1 MRPIPARG
9 QPCRWPPCAGA
20 SAVAPRGPGA
30 PDNDVVVSRPGS
42 DYLDTRIPATVSPTT
57 SFLEVPVRARFW
69 PLLLLAA
76 CGAPD
81 SDPVRA
87 AERFHERRIAGD
99 DAAVH
104 ALLTAPD
111 QAVVPMDVFPGAL
124 PPRLA
129 RKVAGAGRGPLD
141 SASLLRGDGD
151 TATVVLHLAGEPP
164 DTLRLHAAREPGRLW
179 RLERERVHWRVA
191 LGVAE
196 QARLDSLAAAV
207 RSRDGA
213 VDEDA
218 VEKARAY
225 LAAAERHPGMA
236 RSADLDAARS
246 TLRRAEG
253 VAALRIDLRVVDT
266 FTGSRFIEGRVA
278 NPAGT
283 PISTLTLVVRDAA
296 GAEEPVE
303 VWNLAAGGT
312 TSVRQITR
320 LRPGPLTHRFDRI
333 QVF

>member
-1 MRPIPARG
+1 MRQIPAPG
-9 QPCRWPPCAGA
+9 QPCRRPACCGA
-20 SAVAPRGPGA
+20 SAAAPRIPGTPGDDA
-30 PDNDVVVSRPGS
+30 VVLRTGS
-42 DYLDTRIPATVSPTT
+42 HYLGTRIPATVSPTT

-87 AERFHERRIAGD
+87 AERFHDRRIAGD

-111 QAVVPMDVFPGAL
+111 QAAVPMNVFPGAL

-129 RKVAGAGRGPLD
+129 RKVAGAGRGPLE
-141 SASLLRGDGD
+141 SAALLRADAD
-151 TATVVLHLAGEPP
+151 IATVVLQPAGEPP

-179 RLERERVHWRVA
+179 RFERDRVRWRVA

-207 RSRDGA
+207 RLRDGA
-213 VDEDA
+213 VDEHA
-218 VEKARAY
+218 VEQARAY
-225 LAAAERHPGMA
+225 LAVAERHPGMA

-253 VAALRIDLRVVDT
+253 VAALRVELRVVDT

-278 NPAGT
+278 NPTGT
-283 PISTLTLVVRDAA
+283 PINTLMLVVRDAA

-303 VWNLAAGGT
+303 LWSLAAGGT
-312 TSVRQITR
+312 AAVRQITR
-320 LRPGPLTHRFDRI
+320 LRPGPLTHRFDRV
-333 QVF
+333 QVY

>member
-1 MRPIPARG
+1 MRAAREPG
-9 QPCRWPPCAGA
+9 QERRA
-20 SAVAPRGPGA
+20 RPGDDA
-30 PDNDVVVSRPGS
+30 VVSRPGS
-42 DYLDTRIPATVSPTT
+42 HYLDARIPATVSPTT

-81 SDPVRA
+81 SDPVRT
-87 AERFHERRIAGD
+87 AERFHDRRIAGD

-104 ALLTAPD
+104 TLLTAAD

-129 RKVAGAGRGPLD
+129 RKVAGAGRGSLE
-141 SASLLRGDGD
+141 SAALLRASGD

-179 RLERERVHWRVA
+179 RFEGERVRWRVA

-207 RSRDGA
+207 RSRDG
-213 VDEDA
+213 VLDDDA
-218 VEKARAY
+218 VERARAY
-225 LAAAERHPGMA
+225 LTAAERSPGMA

-246 TLRRAEG
+246 TIRRAEG

-278 NPAGT
+278 NPTGM
-283 PISTLTLVVRDAA
+283 PIGTLTLVVQDAA

-303 VWNLAAGGT
+303 LWNLAAGGT
-312 TSVRQITR
+312 AAVRQITR
-320 LRPGPLTHRFDRI
+320 LRPGPLTHRFDRV